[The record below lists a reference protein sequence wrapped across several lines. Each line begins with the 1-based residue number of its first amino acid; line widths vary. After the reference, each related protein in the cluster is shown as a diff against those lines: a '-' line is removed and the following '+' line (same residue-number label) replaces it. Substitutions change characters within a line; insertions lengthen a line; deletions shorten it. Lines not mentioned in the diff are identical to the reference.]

1 MYDRATGTIGCNACI
16 NKWSKSIGQK
26 EFYFYIS
33 MIIVGFE
40 GSANK
45 LGIGVVRGEEIL
57 ANERCTYIP
66 PTGQGFKITEA
77 ALHHQANI
85 MALFKKA
92 LKISN
97 IKIKEI
103 EYLAYTAGPGIGP
116 CLQIV
121 AIFVKILS
129 EMYDIPVIPVNHCVA
144 HIEMGRFITKSHN
157 PTVLYVSGGNT
168 QIIVYHDKKYR
179 VYGETL
185 DIAIGNCLDR
195 LARELGISNDP
206 SPGYNI
212 EKLAEKGTNYIKIPY
227 TIKGM
232 DVSFSGIF
240 SYIKKYLEDK
250 EITDELR
257 ADICY
262 SVQETA
268 FAMLVEVSE
277 RAMAC
282 TGSSEILVVGG
293 VGCNKR
299 LQRMASEMAAQ
310 RGGKGYSAD
319 ERYCIDNGL
328 MIAHTGYKM
337 LLGGYVC
344 KERSCA
350 ITQRSRTDTIEI
362 TWRE

>member
-1 MYDRATGTIGCNACI
+1 MLV
-16 NKWSKSIGQK
+16 
-26 EFYFYIS
+26 
-33 MIIVGFE
+33 VGFE

-45 LGIGVVRGEEIL
+45 LGIGIVRGESIL

-66 PTGQGFKITEA
+66 PLGHGFKITEA
-77 ALHHQANI
+77 SAHHQANI
-85 MALFKKA
+85 MGLFKRALSKA
-92 LKISN
+92 Q
-97 IKIKEI
+97 IKIREI
-103 EYLAYTAGPGIGP
+103 DYLAYTAGPGIGL
-116 CLQIV
+116 CLQGV
-121 AIFVKILS
+121 ALFVKVLS
-129 EMYDIPVIPVNHCVA
+129 EMYDIPVVPVNHCVA
-144 HIEMGRFITKSHN
+144 HIEMGRFITGSDN

-168 QIIVYHDKKYR
+168 QIISYDKKKYR

-195 LARELGISNDP
+195 LARELEISNDP

-212 EKLAEKGTNYIKIPY
+212 EKYAEKGKHYIKLPY

-232 DVSFSGIF
+232 DVSFAGML
-240 SYIKKYLEDK
+240 SYIKKYLEGK

-257 ADICY
+257 ADLCY
-262 SVQETA
+262 SVQETG

-299 LQRMASEMAAQ
+299 LQRMASEMARQ

-328 MIAHTGYKM
+328 MIAHTAYKM
-337 LLGGYVC
+337 ILSGYEC
-344 KERSCA
+344 KDRSCKVK
-350 ITQRSRTDTIEI
+350 QRSRTDTIEI
-362 TWRE
+362 TWRK